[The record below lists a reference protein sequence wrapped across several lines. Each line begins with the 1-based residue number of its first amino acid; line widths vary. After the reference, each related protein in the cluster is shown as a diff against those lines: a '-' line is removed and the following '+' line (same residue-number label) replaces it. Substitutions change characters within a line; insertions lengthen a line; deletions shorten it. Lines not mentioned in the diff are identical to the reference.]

1 MVRHMCGG
9 YGRWQ
14 EVRTV
19 WDIWVVAI
27 TAGFFLLAFALVRW
41 FDAI

>member
-1 MVRHMCGG
+1 
-9 YGRWQ
+9 
-14 EVRTV
+14 V

-27 TAGFFLLAFALVRW
+27 TAGFFVLAFALVRW